1 MRKDPTTVSRT
12 RKGVTS
18 LDRTSI
24 AMWSGPR
31 NISTALMYSFENRFD
46 CHATDEPLYASF
58 LLNSGSPHPA
68 AEEVIEKNETDVE
81 KIITTLT
88 GPIPNEK
95 HIWYQKH
102 MCHHIPEDSDISWI
116 DDFKNCFLI
125 RNPRDVLLSLSK
137 ITDSIDLLSTG
148 LPQQLTIF
156 RHVISSSGKIPPVI
170 DSADVLEDP
179 ESILSVLCE
188 SIGIPFSR
196 RMLSWEP
203 GPRSCDGLWG
213 KYWYDSVWKSSGFSS
228 PSSNEGVLSDHLHSV
243 LEESTVIYQELRK
256 MRIRT

>member
-1 MRKDPTTVSRT
+1 MRKDPKTVSRT
-12 RKGVTS
+12 GNEVTR
-18 LDRTSI
+18 LDRTTI

-31 NISTALMYSFENRFD
+31 NISTALMYSFENRLD
-46 CHATDEPLYASF
+46 CHATDEPFYASF
-58 LLNSGSPHPA
+58 LLNSGTPHPG
-68 AEEVIEKNETDVE
+68 AEEVIEKNETDVG

-102 MCHHIPEDSDISWI
+102 MCHHIPQYSDISWI

-156 RHVISSSGKIPPVI
+156 RHVIKSSGKIPPVI

-179 ESILSVLCE
+179 ELILSVLCE
-188 SIGIPFSR
+188 SIGISFSQ

-203 GPRSCDGLWG
+203 GARSCDGLWG
-213 KYWYDSVWKSSGFSS
+213 KYWYDSVWKSSGFSP
-228 PSSNEGVLSDHLHSV
+228 PSSNQGELSDHLHSV
-243 LEESTVIYQELRK
+243 LEESTMIYHELRE

>member
-1 MRKDPTTVSRT
+1 MRKDSTTVSRT
-12 RKGVTS
+12 RNEVTR
-18 LDRTSI
+18 LDRTRI

-31 NISTALMYSFENRFD
+31 NISTALMYSFENRKD

-58 LLNSGSPHPA
+58 LLNSGTPHPG

-88 GPIPNEK
+88 GPIPDEK
-95 HIWYQKH
+95 QIWYQKH
-102 MCHHIPEDSDISWI
+102 MCHHLPEDSDISWI
-116 DDFKNCFLI
+116 DDFNNCFLI

-137 ITDSIDLLSTG
+137 IADYIDLLSTG

-156 RHVISSSGKIPPVI
+156 RHVMKSSGKIPPVI
-170 DSADVLEDP
+170 DSEDVLEDP
-179 ESILSVLCE
+179 ESILSVLCD
-188 SIGIPFSR
+188 SIGIPFSS
-196 RMLSWEP
+196 RMLSWDP

-213 KYWYDSVWKSSGFSS
+213 KYWYDSVWKSSGFFP
-228 PSSNEGVLSDHLHSV
+228 PSAKEGELSEHLRSV
-243 LEESTVIYQELRK
+243 LEESTIIYQELRE